1 MGVESFYEGETFQY
15 ELVKKLAAP
24 AAE

>member
-1 MGVESFYEGETFQY
+1 MGVESFYERETFLY